1 MKKHHT
7 TVLARKNSIPQI
19 KTPAA
24 LIFAFA
30 AVSLF
35 LSCPPPT
42 DTDPVVY
49 SVGDT
54 GPAGGVIFYDDEAD
68 GNDDIS
74 GARYLEAWTSNEG
87 ELQWKTS
94 QTATAGTSSD
104 FGSGYENTYTA
115 MAGADYPA
123 AETARNATHGGYNDW
138 FIPSYDELQLVY
150 TLRDTIGGFNNNWY
164 WFSSEWE
171 MNSSMGRT
179 VQFFN
184 GSPVSNA
191 KTSDLTVRLI
201 RAF

>member
-1 MKKHHT
+1 MGT
-7 TVLARKNSIPQI
+7 MIS
-19 KTPAA
+19 AA
-24 LIFAFA
+24 
-30 AVSLF
+30 
-35 LSCPPPT
+35 P
-42 DTDPVVY
+42 
-49 SVGDT
+49 G
-54 GPAGGVIFYDDEAD
+54 
-68 GNDDIS
+68 
-74 GARYLEAWTSNEG
+74 TSRPGRVTRG